1 MTDLTSNPPTRTAH
15 ERKCTTEYR
24 VYFTLIFLLALP
36 FETVRW
42 MRDVFRF
49 KTLNMRGPMAR
60 AWAEAERTTP
70 MIFSV

>member
-1 MTDLTSNPPTRTAH
+1 MTDLTSNLPIRTNR
-15 ERKCTTEYR
+15 ERRRSTEYR
-24 VYFTLIFLLALP
+24 VYFTLIFLLAIP
-36 FETVRW
+36 FEMVRCV
-42 MRDVFRF
+42 RDVARL